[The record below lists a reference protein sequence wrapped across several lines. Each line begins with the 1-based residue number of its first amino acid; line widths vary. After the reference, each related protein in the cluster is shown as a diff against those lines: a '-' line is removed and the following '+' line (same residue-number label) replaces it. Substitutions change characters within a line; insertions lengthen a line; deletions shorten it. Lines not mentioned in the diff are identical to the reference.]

1 MLKVMRDQF
10 RHLKFVLWFVVAVFL
25 LLVFVDWGTGRNRGG
40 GSSAAIRVGDL
51 SMNEAEFLQRVRR
64 TEDRFRQMYGDQ
76 WEQLRGRINIAEQ
89 TAAQIIQQ
97 ELLAEEARKAGL
109 TVTEKELQEKILSIP
124 TFTREDGTFVGSD
137 LYARILRANGMT
149 PEQFE
154 EDLRTEILTDK
165 LRRLLEDGIVVTDR
179 EAEEQLRKEKES
191 ASFDAIFVRTA
202 QLLDKVTVSDD
213 EVKAYYESHKDAFRR
228 DEQRVI
234 RYLQVE
240 TARLRR
246 LLPVDDAEIESYY
259 REHQDEFKQGE
270 QARARHIL
278 IKVAPDAPAA
288 EQAKAKL
295 KAEAVAKMARSGAD
309 FAELARKHSE
319 DAGSRDNGGD
329 LGWFGRG
336 RMVKEFEDAVFGHKP
351 GEIVGPVRSQFGYHI
366 IKVEGFRPARV
377 RPLEEVKEQVRF
389 KLLEG
394 RAAAEAEAR
403 ARALAERL
411 RKEKPDTDQAWQAI
425 ADEDESVVLNVT
437 PPFGKDEVIPGI
449 GKDDELANAVFDA
462 EPGAIGGP
470 RATPRGWIVWQL
482 VKVVPAGVPP
492 LEDVKAEVEAELRR
506 EKALELARSTAQR
519 IAGAWEKGE
528 DAAGLAKEAG
538 TSVITVNEH
547 RRGTPVPGVGLAP
560 ELDTAVFSA
569 TVGAVVGP
577 VTVGDRGAVVARI
590 TGLKTLSPE
599 ELAGEREAYRKRLK
613 QQRAAQLLQS
623 ILNERRRETVITVDE
638 ALIKRFA
645 PQESAG

>member
-40 GSSAAIRVGDL
+40 GASAAIRVGDL
-51 SMNEAEFLQRVRR
+51 TMDETQFLRKVRQ
-64 TEDRFRQMYGDQ
+64 TEDRFRQLYGDQ
-76 WEQLRGRINIAEQ
+76 WEQLRGRVNVAEQ

-97 ELLAEEARKAGL
+97 ELLTEEARKAGL
-109 TVTEKELQEKILSIP
+109 TVTKKELQEKILAIP
-124 TFTREDGTFVGSD
+124 TFTREDGSFVGAD

-154 EDLRTEILTDK
+154 EDLKAEILTEK
-165 LRRLLEDGIVVTDR
+165 LRGLLEDGIVVTDR
-179 EAEEQLRKEKES
+179 EVEEQLRKERES
-191 ASFDAIFVRTA
+191 ASFDAIFVRTD
-202 QLLDKVTVSDD
+202 QLLAKVSVSDD
-213 EVKAYYESHKDAFRR
+213 EVRSYYESHQDAFRR

-259 REHQDEFKQGE
+259 NEHRDEFRQGE

-319 DAGSRDNGGD
+319 DAGTRDNGGD

-351 GEIVGPVRSQFGYHI
+351 GEIVGPVRSQFGFHI
-366 IKVEGFRPARV
+366 IKVEGFRPARI
-377 RPLEEVKEQVRF
+377 RPLDEVKEQVRF

-394 RAAAEAEAR
+394 RAAGEAEAR
-403 ARALAERL
+403 ARALAERI
-411 RKEKPDTDQAWQAI
+411 RKEKPATDEAWQAI
-425 ADEDESVVLNVT
+425 ADEDESVILNIS
-437 PPFGKDEVIPGI
+437 PPFGKEEVIPGI
-449 GKDDELANAVFDA
+449 GKDEELTNAVFDA
-462 EPGAIGGP
+462 ESGDIGGP

-482 VKVVPAGVPP
+482 VKVIPAGVPP
-492 LEDVKAEVEAELRR
+492 LEEVRAEVEAQLRR
-506 EKALELARSTAQR
+506 EKALELARSTAQS
-519 IAGAWEKGE
+519 IAQAWTSGADGAE
-528 DAAGLAKEAG
+528 LAKKAG
-538 TSVITVNEH
+538 TSVLTANEH

-560 ELDTAVFSA
+560 ELDAAVFSA
-569 TVGAVVGP
+569 SVGAVVGP

-590 TGLKTLSPE
+590 TGLKTLSAE
-599 ELAGEREAYRKRLK
+599 EIAKEREAYRKRLK
-613 QQRAAQLLQS
+613 QQRASQLLQS
-623 ILNERRRETVITVDE
+623 ILNERRRQTVITVDE